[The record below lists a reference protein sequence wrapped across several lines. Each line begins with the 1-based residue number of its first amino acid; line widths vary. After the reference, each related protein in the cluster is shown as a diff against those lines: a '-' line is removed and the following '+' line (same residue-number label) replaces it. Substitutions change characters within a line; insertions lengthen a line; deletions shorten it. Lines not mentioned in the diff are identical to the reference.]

1 MALGKWECDV
11 FNSNTQRCF
20 CPKRIVVWKP
30 KQNVQNCSAER
41 WELHEI
47 SRIEHENWG
56 WSARG
61 RSSDQLEHQGVH
73 LGLSLL
79 HIKSHTWGW
88 SKKIAKRD
96 CCLETKTEC
105 TEDESYARI
114 FSRSAAQ
121 AWVLLP
127 RMICSSLGL
136 GGDLTSC
143 KAAWSRSTRSNV
155 CRNHIHGILWRI
167 GVIECHAFSSS

>member
-11 FNSNTQRCF
+11 PNSNTHRCF

-30 KQNVQNCSAER
+30 KQTVQNCSAER
-41 WELHEI
+41 WKLHEI

-61 RSSDQLEHQGVH
+61 RSSDQLEHQGVN

-88 SKKIAKRD
+88 SKKLAKRD

-114 FSRSAAQ
+114 FSIEVQLKHEFYYRGWSAA
-121 AWVLLP
+121 AWD
-127 RMICSSLGL
+127 LGEIWRVAKL
-136 GGDLTSC
+136 HDQGVQGPTS
-143 KAAWSRSTRSNV
+143 AEITYMGYSEELA
-155 CRNHIHGILWRI
+155 
-167 GVIECHAFSSS
+167 